1 MQKINIARAL
11 YRKPS
16 LLILDEATSNQDL
29 ENENTITELINNL
42 SGSTT
47 IIVVAHRL
55 NSITKADKIF
65 MLKNGKVIE
74 SGDHNNLIRKGKYYF
89 NLWQNYKSNINNFI
103 KE

>member
-29 ENENTITELINNL
+29 ENEKLISELINNL